1 MAYGYL
7 LAPSFQF
14 VNINGRPLVGGH
26 IEVFIHNTDTKYI
39 TKADFD
45 GTDNPFKVQ
54 MNSKGMAVIIAS
66 GDFTYDVFCYDRFGS
81 LFWSGSDV
89 AIDNSSGLVIEG
101 AELPMRIVG
110 GKITNNGKEL
120 TCTGENAWAEGA
132 ETTASGANAH
142 AEGGLTTA
150 SGEHSHS
157 EGFKTTASSGYSHA
171 EGAGSKATNSA
182 SHAEGQDTTA
192 SGQASHAEGRGSE
205 ASGNYS
211 HASGRGTRATNEGSH
226 AVGRWNDDGDAF
238 FVVGDG
244 TNNNQRHDAFKVDR
258 NGDTWVSINGV
269 LTKVTNVSGCGQFIL
284 VRSNMTTDFTNDEYQ
299 DCVDAVTNGK
309 AVCCQFV
316 QTGTT
321 IQAQLTMITGGGT
334 LVFEFTAE
342 NNHYRWEVN
351 ATNNAHSIEL
361 IGNIFGV
368 PIFDTLQDAIAS
380 EYTLK
385 SGDIFETNGFHTSGD
400 GGAARYRVSS
410 TGTANGMDIVQLA
423 AGKLAML
430 QVTQECSPEKIGYV
444 NGTDAVPYIDR
455 LIAIGIKRIRL
466 IKSYTWKT
474 TLTLTT
480 KAIDFVGNSPF
491 TQSPVTSLINVNLNA
506 GLTSAIV
513 LRAPN
518 ITFEN
523 LFFYNAKDT
532 PSNETAVECDWTS
545 NANNY
550 MIKFKR
556 VRFVSFNYGVYFHGT
571 LPWHITFEDVVLGWC
586 NYGIVFAGNSSILSF
601 KNVHTNGCY
610 VCGINMRGAT
620 QGVTFTQCNFG
631 SYSNA
636 LHFEKYG
643 LGMNQEYTFNGCN
656 FELDKLD
663 LDGNTKNVFIDVD
676 NDINVS
682 LDFSGCNFVITKQEM
697 QVIPANMRFIRLGN
711 GSTLRMTACIIEDD
725 LSGNAYL
732 KQFIDE
738 SRPPLQE
745 TGSLSIDSTTRFFE
759 VNNALIPYVMRTG
772 QAKGLV
778 ADGARTGSEVAISD
792 CNTWIPDY
800 DGQVKVGRVSTY
812 ESTQNM
818 PVPSSFYGFLWTMGV
833 IHNPN
838 IRIWQMLLG
847 NNGNIYTRLGMDLG
861 GGMSWGAWKT
871 ITAS

>member
-45 GTDNPFKVQ
+45 GTDNPFKVPL
-54 MNSKGMAVIIAS
+54 NSKGMAVIIAS
-66 GDFTYDVFCYDRFGS
+66 GDFSYDVFCYDRFGS

-89 AIDNSSGLVIEG
+89 AIDGTGGLVIDG

-110 GKITNNGKEL
+110 GKITNNGKDL

-142 AEGGLTTA
+142 AEGGQTTA

-157 EGFKTTASSGYSHA
+157 EGFRTTASSGYSHA
-171 EGAGSKATNSA
+171 EGAGSKASNTA

-192 SGQASHAEGRGSE
+192 SGQASHAEGRGSF
-205 ASGNYS
+205 ASGDYS
-211 HASGRGTRATNEGSH
+211 HASGRGTRATGEGST
-226 AVGRWNDDGDAF
+226 AVGKFNDDGDAL
-238 FVVGDG
+238 FVVGGG
-244 TNNNQRHDAFKVDR
+244 TASNNRKDVFKVDR
-258 NGDTWVSINGV
+258 NGDTWVLVNNALVRVNNCSQFV
-269 LTKVTNVSGCGQFIL
+269 LT
-284 VRSNMTTDFTNDEYQ
+284 RSNMTTAFTNDEYS
-299 DCVDAVTNGK
+299 DCVNSVTNGI
-309 AVCCQFV
+309 AVCV
-316 QTGTT
+316 QLGTSL
-321 IQAQLTMITGGGT
+321 QLQLTQISSLGIH
-334 LVFEFTAE
+334 FEATFGDYHYTYVVAPTA
-342 NNHYRWEVN
+342 
-351 ATNNAHSIEL
+351 NAHTISE
-361 IGNIFGV
+361 NIRHFGT
-368 PIFDTLQDAIAS
+368 PIYGTLQDAISDADALLVGM
-380 EYTLK
+380 Y
-385 SGDIFETNGFHTSGD
+385 FETNGFHTSGD
-400 GGAARYRVSS
+400 GGAARYLVSS

-423 AGKLAML
+423 TGKLATI
-430 QVTQECSPEKIGYV
+430 QVTQECSPEQIGYV
-444 NGTDAVPYIDR
+444 AGNDAVPYIER

-480 KAIDFVGNSPF
+480 KAIDFIGNSPF

-506 GLTSAIV
+506 GLNSAIL

-523 LFFYNAKDT
+523 LFFYNAKGT

-571 LPWHITFEDVVLGWC
+571 LPWHITFEDIVLGWC
-586 NYGIVFAGNSSILSF
+586 NYGIVFAANSSIISF
-601 KNVHTNGCY
+601 KNIHTNGCY

-643 LGMNQEYTFNGCN
+643 QHKNQEYTFNGCN

-682 LDFSGCNFVITKQEM
+682 LDFSGCNFIITKQDM
-697 QVIPANMRFIRLGN
+697 QIVPSNMRFIRLGN
-711 GSTLRMTACIIEDD
+711 GSTLRMAACIIEDD
-725 LSGNAYL
+725 LSGGAYL
-732 KQFIDE
+732 KQLIDE
-738 SRPPLQE
+738 SRVPLQE
-745 TGSLSIDSTTRFFE
+745 TGSISIDSTTRFFE

-812 ESTQNM
+812 EGTQNM

-838 IRIWQMLLG
+838 IRVWQMLIG

-861 GGMSWGAWKT
+861 SGMSWGAWKT